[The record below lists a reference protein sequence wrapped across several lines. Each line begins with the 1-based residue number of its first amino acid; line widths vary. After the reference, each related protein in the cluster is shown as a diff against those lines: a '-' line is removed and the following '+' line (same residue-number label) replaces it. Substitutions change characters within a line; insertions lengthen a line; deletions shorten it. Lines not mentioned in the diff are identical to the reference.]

1 MRLAGGNP
9 TRKRNGFTLI
19 ELIVVI
25 VLLGIMGT
33 FTFSYIGLGTQI
45 FVDASAREQL
55 VSQSRFAVQRFK
67 REISN
72 ALPRSIRV
80 NASDANRCIEFM
92 PIETSGLYLTLPRE
106 GLNTNAEFVSVTP
119 PVRNSLMGQHLFVYA
134 PSPAYIYAA
143 DEGRRKSIDTVEF
156 DTPTNGLSTFTFN
169 STSPAFATDSPARR
183 FYISPGPVS
192 WCLNNNRELL
202 RFANYPIAAG
212 QPNIENLPPERGE
225 VMASGVS
232 NNLADEKNWPFRVF
246 ASNLVRTELVQLNWQ
261 FASPRTGEPLLIIH
275 EVHIPN
281 AP

>member
-25 VLLGIMGT
+25 VLLGIIGT

-55 VSQSRFAVQRFK
+55 VSQSRFAVQRFQ
-67 REISN
+67 REVSN

-106 GLNTNAEFVSVTP
+106 GLNTNTELVSVTP
-119 PVRNSLMGQHLFVYA
+119 PVRSSLTDQYLFVYA
-134 PSPAYIYAA
+134 SSPAYIYAN
-143 DEGRRKSIDTVEF
+143 DESRRKRINTIEP
-156 DTPTNGLSTFTFN
+156 DTPSSGLSTFTFD
-169 STSPAFATDSPARR
+169 STSPAFSTESPARR
-183 FYISPGPVS
+183 FYVSPGPVS
-192 WCLNNNRELL
+192 WCLNHNGELL
-202 RFANYPIAAG
+202 RFANYPVAPG
-212 QPNIENLPPERGE
+212 QPNLENLPIARGE

-232 NNLADEKNWPFRVF
+232 NNLADETQWPFRVMQSSL
-246 ASNLVRTELVQLNWQ
+246 ARTGLVQLNWR